1 MAYTNKLRKEE
12 LIVQQTLNTKYDSPT
27 LDNSPFLYGTILE
40 VSQLQDFYAIGDVV
54 IFDASNSTQFTLASD
69 TVPTLYSL
77 ITTDAIHY
85 IQS

>member
-12 LIVQQTLNTKYDSPT
+12 LIVQQTLNTKEDSPT
-27 LDNSPFLYGTILE
+27 LDNSPFLYGTIIV
-40 VSQLQDFYAIGDVV
+40 VSQLQDFYKVDDIV
-54 IFDASNSTQFTLASD
+54 IFDANKSTQFTLASD

-85 IQS
+85 LQ